1 MGQGI
6 QDDMELVPVNKI
18 SDGEGGGYHVWS
30 EGNGIGGLL
39 AFPKSQVKDEAQLK
53 KLLQFVD
60 DLLEEDVYKLMTGGI
75 EGTHYELNDDGSI
88 EFIDMDLWQQEVQP
102 LSSSRPSEVTF
113 SFKDTDPEKEFSNQL
128 IKENEEFAVM
138 DPSVPLDSPTN
149 NEVGSEI
156 EKIVIDATV
165 QYIMGQL
172 DEDGFKKAVEDW
184 KAQGGD
190 RITQEYE
197 EAYKA
202 AAQ

>member
-1 MGQGI
+1 
-6 QDDMELVPVNKI
+6 
-18 SDGEGGGYHVWS
+18 
-30 EGNGIGGLL
+30 
-39 AFPKSQVKDEAQLK
+39 
-53 KLLQFVD
+53 
-60 DLLEEDVYKLMTGGI
+60 
-75 EGTHYELNDDGSI
+75 
-88 EFIDMDLWQQEVQP
+88 MDLWQQEVQP